1 MVKTAYD
8 TVLDMMLNA
17 PCSIHNATVAYHQ
30 LFLVWG
36 NGFAWNTDG
45 RIVQERDDTE
55 PETNGDFVLYSPVR
69 DNELFCKRLEKAVS
83 EQVKAH
89 LLNRTFTLGDEL
101 ESAHNGNE
109 ADYLLSE
116 EVADKLNEH
125 IHKVFTVK
133 ERIRDFT
140 LPCDGYRFHPIDEQ
154 SNLNNI
160 PDNVTWDW
168 LDAVQTFIEILDKYP
183 DSVRDPKCLLP
194 GIKKR
199 VKSILKAKADDY
211 YKQLDD
217 DFDEDYNE

>member
-45 RIVQERDDTE
+45 RIVQECDDTE
-55 PETNGDFVLYSPVR
+55 QETDDDLALYSPVR
-69 DNELFCKRLEKAVS
+69 DNELFCKRLEKAVA

-89 LLNRTFTLGDEL
+89 LFNRTFTLGDEL
-101 ESAHNGNE
+101 EPAHNGNE

-116 EVADKLNEH
+116 EVADKLNEY

-133 ERIRDFT
+133 ERMEDFT
-140 LPCDGYRFHPIDEQ
+140 LPCNGYRFHPIGEQ

-183 DSVRDPKCLLP
+183 ESVRDPKCLLSR
-194 GIKKR
+194 IKKR

-211 YKQLDD
+211 YKQFED
-217 DFDEDYNE
+217 DFYDYDK

>member
-8 TVLDMMLNA
+8 TVLEMMLNA

-36 NGFAWNTDG
+36 NGFVWNKDG
-45 RIVQERDDTE
+45 RLVREMDEPDT
-55 PETNGDFVLYSPVR
+55 GDSFELYSPVK
-69 DNELFCKRLEKAVS
+69 DNELFCKRLEKAVT

-89 LLNRTFTLGDEL
+89 LTNRVFTLGDEL
-101 ESAHNGNE
+101 ESAYNGNE

-116 EVADKLNEH
+116 EIAEQLNDH
-125 IHKVFTVK
+125 IHKVFTAK
-133 ERIRDFT
+133 ERMGDFT
-140 LPCDGYRFHPIDEQ
+140 LPCESYMFHPICEQ

-168 LDAVQTFIEILDKYP
+168 LDAIQTFIEILEKYP
-183 DSVRDPKCLLP
+183 DNVRDPKRLLP

-199 VKSILKAKADDY
+199 VKAILKAKMDDY
-211 YKQLDD
+211 YKQLAD
-217 DFDEDYNE
+217 DFYGYDR